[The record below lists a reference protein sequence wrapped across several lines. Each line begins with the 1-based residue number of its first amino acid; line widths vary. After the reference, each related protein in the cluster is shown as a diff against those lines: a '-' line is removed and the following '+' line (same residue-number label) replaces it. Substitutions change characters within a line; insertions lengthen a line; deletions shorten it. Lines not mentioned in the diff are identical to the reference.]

1 MRALSFL
8 IVLAISVP
16 AKAQWITF
24 EQTYGGSLHDEA
36 KSVATAPDCGYAVVG
51 YTSSF
56 GTGFYDFYLV
66 RTDPLGDTL
75 WTRTYGGVDREVA
88 FWVEP
93 TTNGGFV
100 MAGYTESYGAGG
112 NDFYLVKVDSNG
124 DTVWTRTYGGSGTE
138 TARCVKQTNDGGY
151 VVAGFSNSFGA
162 GHFDFYLV
170 RTDSNGIALWDTTY
184 GGGEWDEAYCIVQ
197 TEDGG
202 FVLAG
207 RTASFGAGQE
217 DFWLVRTDSLGG
229 VAWSRT
235 FGGSFSEICRCVYQT
250 ANGGFLLSGY
260 VMYTTTNRDVFAV
273 KTDSAGYAEWDTTYG
288 GGGNDVSY
296 GGFQTPDGGFAFA
309 GYTDSFGAGEQ
320 DFFLLRTDSLGVPQW
335 TRTFGGAD
343 NENAFCVR
351 QTPDSGYVLAGY
363 SISFGPGG
371 YDYYLVKTDPDGL
384 VSVVEGATPALPTAL
399 SITAA
404 PNPFNPT
411 TCISFSL
418 AEASNIRLDVFDL
431 LGRKIAMLQD
441 EPMSVGEYEVIW
453 DASGLPSGVYLVR
466 LSAGEHAATEKV
478 VLLK

>member
-66 RTDPLGDTL
+66 RTDSLGDTL

-184 GGGEWDEAYCIVQ
+184 GGGEWDGRPRS
-197 TEDGG
+197 TRDRKTSG
-202 FVLAG
+202 LSG
-207 RTASFGAGQE
+207 RTRWA
-217 DFWLVRTDSLGG
+217 
-229 VAWSRT
+229 
-235 FGGSFSEICRCVYQT
+235 
-250 ANGGFLLSGY
+250 
-260 VMYTTTNRDVFAV
+260 
-273 KTDSAGYAEWDTTYG
+273 
-288 GGGNDVSY
+288 
-296 GGFQTPDGGFAFA
+296 
-309 GYTDSFGAGEQ
+309 
-320 DFFLLRTDSLGVPQW
+320 
-335 TRTFGGAD
+335 
-343 NENAFCVR
+343 
-351 QTPDSGYVLAGY
+351 
-363 SISFGPGG
+363 
-371 YDYYLVKTDPDGL
+371 
-384 VSVVEGATPALPTAL
+384 ALH
-399 SITAA
+399 
-404 PNPFNPT
+404 
-411 TCISFSL
+411 
-418 AEASNIRLDVFDL
+418 
-431 LGRKIAMLQD
+431 GRGH
-441 EPMSVGEYEVIW
+441 SVGLFQKFVVAYIRPLTV
-453 DASGLPSGVYLVR
+453 ASCCR
-466 LSAGEHAATEKV
+466 DT
-478 VLLK
+478 